1 MDILIVTQDFPP
13 EQGGIQTYVLEL
25 AKGFLARGHAVRV
38 ICPGSAKDPDPLPGL
53 KDLVRLPGP
62 SSFLWVPLLAYLPGY
77 LRRNPGV
84 THVLYAQ
91 WQSAVPAALL
101 LRGKPGDGNGA
112 AGRRKSYCLV
122 HGRELLTSVFGPLAP
137 AFMRR
142 VFRSLDG
149 AFPNSNAVL
158 ELTRAKAAPA
168 CPLHLVHPGVD
179 PDQYRPADPAFL
191 RQRYGL
197 DGAPVIVSIT
207 RMVARKN
214 LGRLIEALPGVRAA
228 VPGATLVLG
237 GTGPQRET
245 LMKQAAD
252 LGLGDAVRFPGRVAD
267 GEMAAHYSL
276 ADVFALPSLSVGK
289 DVEGFGIVYLE
300 AGACEVP
307 VLGGLG
313 GGVPDAVAD
322 GETGLLVDPES
333 TDAIR
338 DALIRLLQDRETSKA
353 MGLRARV
360 RVERGFTWSAAA
372 DRVLGL
378 IG

>member
-1 MDILIVTQDFPP
+1 
-13 EQGGIQTYVLEL
+13 
-25 AKGFLARGHAVRV
+25 
-38 ICPGSAKDPDPLPGL
+38 
-53 KDLVRLPGP
+53 
-62 SSFLWVPLLAYLPGY
+62 
-77 LRRNPGV
+77 
-84 THVLYAQ
+84 
-91 WQSAVPAALL
+91 
-101 LRGKPGDGNGA
+101 
-112 AGRRKSYCLV
+112 
-122 HGRELLTSVFGPLAP
+122 
-137 AFMRR
+137 
-142 VFRSLDG
+142 
-149 AFPNSNAVL
+149 
-158 ELTRAKAAPA
+158 
-168 CPLHLVHPGVD
+168 LHLVHPGVD

-214 LGRLIEALPGVRAA
+214 LGRLIEALRGVRAA

-237 GTGPQRET
+237 GTGPERET
-245 LMKQAAD
+245 LMKQASD
-252 LGLGDAVRFPGRVAD
+252 LGLGDAVRFPGRIAD

-276 ADVFALPSLSVGK
+276 ADVFALPSLSIGK

-338 DALIRLLQDRETSKA
+338 DALIRLLQDREKAKA
-353 MGLRARV
+353 MGLRARA

-372 DRVLGL
+372 DRVLDL